1 MHVDVAFLQRPE
13 NSHEEGQESGRE
25 AAEYGN
31 EAEGG
36 GRGKRFFLN
45 RRISNDVRL
54 SCQVSR
60 AGTTSLLSRRPLR
73 CE

>member
-31 EAEGG
+31 EVEGG
-36 GRGKRFFLN
+36 GRGKRFF
-45 RRISNDVRL
+45 
-54 SCQVSR
+54 
-60 AGTTSLLSRRPLR
+60 
-73 CE
+73 